1 MVWRSLREL
10 PVWLRVFT
18 LGRLIKSAGSLAWL
32 YLAVYLVQSRG
43 LDPSTAGLIAGANG
57 VGVIAGSVCGGWVGD
72 RFGIRRTMIVAH
84 LGSAFC
90 AVLVPLAPLVLL
102 GPLFAGWGF
111 IGAMAFPLGMALIT
125 GSLPATQRRAG
136 AALARAAMNAGVV
149 IGPPLGAL
157 AAAYSFSLIFV
168 MEAAAGIFM
177 AVLIWRFVPSPPP
190 RSLDRPSTGLWRA
203 LKADRPMWMLLVAVM
218 FVDAAYRQIFTALPL
233 TLTAAGSPLIGFG
246 VLISLSSVVIV
257 LAETPLAIK
266 LAGRPAMRVIPLGY
280 VCIALGF
287 AVLILWPGYGGAL
300 LAIGVITVGEMLYKP
315 TSAAFAADRSPP
327 GMQGRYQGLYSSA
340 SIAGTV
346 ISPPV
351 GGALYQYAPSIL
363 WPTCAALATLG
374 ATALFLT
381 TRRTPAPPATVSP
394 TLAPAT
400 LPARGAEA
408 AIPMPAP
415 RPGGAHDAAFSGDGA
430 RGEGTALALAAIPG
444 PTTTEGA
451 ALAPAALPSPGT
463 EALVAMPAP
472 AEGAALALAA
482 LPARGAEAAI
492 PMPAPRP
499 GGAHDA
505 AFSGDGARGD
515 CGKPQDPGNCAN
527 LGPDNDSFPDPVVTL
542 RRPEGPKQPS
552 YVDDRVPRQTRR
564 RLAGSARLFRGPAE
578 RVPPEV

>member
-90 AVLVPLAPLVLL
+90 AVLVPVAPLVLL

-287 AVLILWPGYGGAL
+287 AVLILWPGYGGAV

-351 GGALYQYAPSIL
+351 GGALYQYAPSLL
-363 WPTCAALATLG
+363 WPTCAALALAG

-381 TRRTPAPPATVSP
+381 TRRTPAPPSTVSP
-394 TLAPAT
+394 TLTPAAHPAP
-400 LPARGAEA
+400 GAEA
-408 AIPMPAP
+408 AVAMPAP
-415 RPGGAHDAAFSGDGA
+415 A
-430 RGEGTALALAAIPG
+430 EGTALALAAP
-444 PTTTEGA
+444 PPPK
-451 ALAPAALPSPGT
+451 APRSALPAPGA
-463 EALVAMPAP
+463 EAAVAMPAP
-472 AEGAALALAA
+472 RSAGALSAA
-482 LPARGAEAAI
+482 VAVPG
-492 PMPAPRP
+492 PRP
-499 GGAHDA
+499 GGAHGA

-515 CGKPQDPGNCAN
+515 RGKPQDPGNCGN
-527 LGPDNDSFPDPVVTL
+527 LGPDNDSFPDPLVTL